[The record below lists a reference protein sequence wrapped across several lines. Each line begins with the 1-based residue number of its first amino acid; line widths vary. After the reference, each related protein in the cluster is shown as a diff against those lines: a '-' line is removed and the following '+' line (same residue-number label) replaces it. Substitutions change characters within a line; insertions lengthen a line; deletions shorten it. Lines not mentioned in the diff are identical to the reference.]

1 MLPHAALLSLLSVCT
16 AKFAAAARFP
26 YEQEHLTA
34 ENIEDVL
41 NDRLPKQS
49 RIQGSDVVDYL
60 STFLFS
66 PVDVTSAHDTEVDY
80 DLQGPDGCKI
90 FPGDVSWPSKWL
102 WNGLELVTLGGL
114 SKPVPL
120 SSVCYANGTGE
131 ADDAACESL
140 AENWNT
146 AKFMYAH
153 TSLPQRKYT
162 LTATQK
168 R

>member
-1 MLPHAALLSLLSVCT
+1 MLPHAILLSLVSVC
-16 AKFAAAARFP
+16 AVNVAATARFP

-41 NDRLPKQS
+41 NERLPKQS
-49 RIQGSDVVDYL
+49 RIQGSSDIVDYL

-66 PVDVTSAHDTEVDY
+66 AVDVTSDHDTEVNY
-80 DLQGPDGCKI
+80 DLQGPNGCKV
-90 FPGDVSWPSKWL
+90 FPGDASWPSKWL
-102 WNGLELVTLGGL
+102 WNGLWLVTLGGL

-131 ADDAACESL
+131 ADEAACESL
-140 AENWNT
+140 TENWNT
-146 AKFMYAH
+146 AKFMYVHIH
-153 TSLPQRKYT
+153 TPSART
-162 LTATQK
+162 